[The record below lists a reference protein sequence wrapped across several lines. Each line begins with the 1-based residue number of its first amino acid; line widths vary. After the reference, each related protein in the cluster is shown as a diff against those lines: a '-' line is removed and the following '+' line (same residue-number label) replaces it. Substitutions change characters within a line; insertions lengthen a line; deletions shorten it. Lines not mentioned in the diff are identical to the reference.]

1 MGLAPISSSA
11 AASGSAGG
19 SNSLSQLGEDYT
31 RFLTLLT
38 AQVQYQDP
46 LQPMDATQF
55 VSQLAQLSQVEQAVQ
70 TNSNLEGI
78 GGQISSLLAASGSD
92 LLGRE
97 VTIYSDRVTLD
108 GGEVDGYY
116 QVPEGTGSVSAEI
129 RDPLTNTVVRNLTGL
144 STDHTSLQK
153 LTWDGLDDAGNPVLD
168 GNYAVTYTATDA
180 DDAAVQ
186 SYSYR
191 KAVVEEVL
199 FTEGQN
205 YFKLFG
211 DETVAAENILSVGG

>member
-1 MGLAPISSSA
+1 MALAPVTSGTTTSGASSST
-11 AASGSAGG
+11 
-19 SNSLSQLGEDYT
+19 SLSQLGEDYT

-55 VSQLAQLSQVEQAVQ
+55 VSQLAQLSQVEQAVK

-78 GGQISSLLAASGSD
+78 GAQISSLLAASGSN

-97 VTIYSDRVTLD
+97 VTVYSDKVTLD
-108 GGEVDGYY
+108 NGEVDSYY
-116 QVPEGTGSVSAEI
+116 QVPEGTDSVTAEI
-129 RDPLTNTVVRNLTGL
+129 RDPLTDTIVRTITGL
-144 STDHTSLQK
+144 STDHTALQK
-153 LTWDGLDDAGNPVLD
+153 LAWDGLDNSGNPVLD
-168 GNYAVTYTATDA
+168 GNYTVTYTAKDA
-180 DDAAVQ
+180 DEAAVQ
-186 SYSYR
+186 SFAYR
-191 KAVVEEVL
+191 KAIVEEVL

-211 DETVAAENILSVGG
+211 DETVAAENILAASS